1 MPKNKAMVGSILIH
15 WGDGRQH
22 ILGRFKIEK
31 NNNSFKIKRKW
42 DMTRRLGWAMV
53 KQGIILL
60 IRGTSKEEI
69 NAESK

>member
-1 MPKNKAMVGSILIH
+1 MLKNKEMVGDILIR

-22 ILGRFKIEK
+22 ILGRYIIET
-31 NNNSFKIKRKW
+31 NNNTFKIKRKW

-60 IRGTSKEEI
+60 IRGTSNEEI
-69 NAESK
+69 DAESK